1 MSASGPVSQAG
12 VPKMRQWLAMGKQV
26 RQYDRRFMRG
36 IAAVIADLEPLSDLD
51 L

>member
-1 MSASGPVSQAG
+1 MSQAG

-26 RQYDRRFMRG
+26 KQYDREFMRG